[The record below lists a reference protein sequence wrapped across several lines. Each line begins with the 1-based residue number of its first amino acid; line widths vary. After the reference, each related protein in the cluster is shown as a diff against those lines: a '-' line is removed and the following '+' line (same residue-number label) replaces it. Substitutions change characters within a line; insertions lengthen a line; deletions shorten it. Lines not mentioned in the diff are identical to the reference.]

1 MKWCFFIFLEKLFLK
16 FQVSLKIRETILT
29 FLLLNFR
36 NSGHFQDK
44 NLLPKI
50 KFFTVP
56 QVCLS
61 SLHFV
66 LSVFFKQKQ
75 MKFYRNVIYTL
86 ALYDTYL

>member
-1 MKWCFFIFLEKLFLK
+1 MKWVFFIFLEKLFLK
-16 FQVSLKIRETILT
+16 FQVSLKISETILT
-29 FLLLNFR
+29 FFLLNFR

-66 LSVFFKQKQ
+66 LFVFFKQKQ
-75 MKFYRNVIYTL
+75 MEFYRNVIYTL
-86 ALYDTYL
+86 AL